1 MMQFIY
7 SKEDKMLHTVKQ
19 SKNYLV
25 ALMIHL

>member
-7 SKEDKMLHTVKQ
+7 SKEDKMLDTVKQ

-25 ALMIHL
+25 PLMIHL